1 MPEMLRINDE
11 VNRLIISIQLN
22 LRLCNGYH
30 VSKIEV
36 VCRALTGLAAQ
47 LDVPLLVEDDRIDEN
62 E

>member
-30 VSKIEV
+30 VSRIEV
-36 VCRALTGLAAQ
+36 VRRALTELAAQ
-47 LDVPLLVEDDRIDEN
+47 LDVPLLADDDRIDEN

>member
-11 VNRLIISIQLN
+11 VNGLIISIQLSCR
-22 LRLCNGYH
+22 LRNGYH
-30 VSKIEV
+30 ISKIEV
-36 VCRALTGLAAQ
+36 VRRALTELAAQ

>member
-1 MPEMLRINDE
+1 MLRINDE

-30 VSKIEV
+30 VSKVEV
-36 VCRALTGLAAQ
+36 VRRALTELAAQ